1 MIENTSIIN
10 NMKIINNNKYEVVKN
25 ETNEF
30 NYKNTPLYNNYNNKN
45 IMDYNINNNSYNNNI
60 NYSLLKAEE
69 KISNDLLDEYY
80 EENCWN
86 LIRH

>member
-80 EENCWN
+80 EENC
-86 LIRH
+86 